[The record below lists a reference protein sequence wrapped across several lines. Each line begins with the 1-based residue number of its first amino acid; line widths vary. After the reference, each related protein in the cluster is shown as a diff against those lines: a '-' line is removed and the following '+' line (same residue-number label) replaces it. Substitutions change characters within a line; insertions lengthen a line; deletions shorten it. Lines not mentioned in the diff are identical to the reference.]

1 MPDEP
6 DHPDHLDVAKESE
19 RLEEL
24 GEKIEQV
31 RRQAAHDLDPH
42 EGEETFIG
50 GDGSKG
56 KDEDDTIAPG

>member
-1 MPDEP
+1 MPDVP
-6 DHPDHLDVAKESE
+6 DQPDHLDVAKEEE

-50 GDGSKG
+50 GGDS